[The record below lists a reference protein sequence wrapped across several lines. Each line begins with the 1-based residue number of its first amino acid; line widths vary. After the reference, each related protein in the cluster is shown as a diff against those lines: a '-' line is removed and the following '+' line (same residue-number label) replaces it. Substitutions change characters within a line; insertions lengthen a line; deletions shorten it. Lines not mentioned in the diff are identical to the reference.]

1 MNRTASA
8 VLPRRPVPA
17 GSRTAAKTGCARER
31 VPSKTESLDDME
43 RERRILQ
50 RTVAVVAIVPVLAGL
65 YGVLFGIDGIGGGTP
80 VNVSA
85 DSHFRYLSGL
95 LTGIGLLFFTCV
107 PGIEDK
113 SRLFRFL
120 TLVVVLGG
128 LARLLGLT
136 LTGVPSLTMLA
147 ALALELVVTPLL
159 CLWQMR
165 VARQARDRRQA
176 LALDPGSGR

>member
-1 MNRTASA
+1 MTGSA
-8 VLPRRPVPA
+8 RDRIHSKSE
-17 GSRTAAKTGCARER
+17 SRT
-31 VPSKTESLDDME
+31 DME

-65 YGVLFGIDGIGGGTP
+65 YGVLFGIDGIGGGTL

-95 LTGIGLLFFTCV
+95 LTGIGILFFTCV

-128 LARLLGLT
+128 LARLLGLA

-147 ALALELVVTPLL
+147 ALSLELVVTPLL

-165 VARQARDRRQA
+165 VARQARDQRQELTA
-176 LALDPGSGR
+176 GIETTR

>member
-1 MNRTASA
+1 
-8 VLPRRPVPA
+8 
-17 GSRTAAKTGCARER
+17 
-31 VPSKTESLDDME
+31 ME
-43 RERRILQ
+43 RERRFLQ
-50 RTVAVVAIVPVLAGL
+50 RIVAVVAIVPVLAGL

-95 LTGIGLLFFTCV
+95 LTGIGILFFTCV

-128 LARLLGLT
+128 LARLLGLS

-165 VARQARDRRQA
+165 VARQARDQRQE
-176 LALDPGSGR
+176 LAPGLETVR

>member
-1 MNRTASA
+1 
-8 VLPRRPVPA
+8 
-17 GSRTAAKTGCARER
+17 
-31 VPSKTESLDDME
+31 ME
-43 RERRILQ
+43 RERRFPQ

-80 VNVSA
+80 VNISA

-95 LTGIGLLFFTCV
+95 LTGIGILFFTCV

-128 LARLLGLT
+128 LARLLGLS
-136 LTGVPSLTMLA
+136 LTGVPSLTMLV

-165 VARQARDRRQA
+165 VARQARDQRQE
-176 LALDPGSGR
+176 LAPGLETVR

>member
-1 MNRTASA
+1 
-8 VLPRRPVPA
+8 
-17 GSRTAAKTGCARER
+17 
-31 VPSKTESLDDME
+31 ME
-43 RERRILQ
+43 RERRFLQ

-95 LTGIGLLFFTCV
+95 LTGIGILFFTCV
-107 PGIEDK
+107 PGIEEK

-128 LARLLGLT
+128 LARLLGLS

-165 VARQARDRRQA
+165 VARQARDHRQE
-176 LALDPGSGR
+176 LAPGLETVR

>member
-1 MNRTASA
+1 
-8 VLPRRPVPA
+8 
-17 GSRTAAKTGCARER
+17 
-31 VPSKTESLDDME
+31 ME

-50 RTVAVVAIVPVLAGL
+50 RTVAVAAIVPVLAGL
-65 YGVLFGIDGIGGGTP
+65 CGVLFGIHGIGGLGGGTP
-80 VNVSA
+80 VNISA

-95 LTGIGLLFFTCV
+95 LTGIGILFFTCV

-120 TLVVVLGG
+120 TLVVGLGG
-128 LARLLGLT
+128 LARLLGLA

-165 VARQARDRRQA
+165 VARLARDGRQG
-176 LALDPGSGR
+176 LTGPGTQR

>member
-1 MNRTASA
+1 MRAS
-8 VLPRRPVPA
+8 
-17 GSRTAAKTGCARER
+17 
-31 VPSKTESLDDME
+31 TESLTEME

-50 RTVAVVAIVPVLAGL
+50 RTVAVAAVVPVLAGL

-107 PGIEDK
+107 PRIEDK

-120 TLVVVLGG
+120 TSSWGSAVWHAFSG
-128 LARLLGLT
+128 
-136 LTGVPSLTMLA
+136 SLSRA
-147 ALALELVVTPLL
+147 
-159 CLWQMR
+159 CR
-165 VARQARDRRQA
+165 H
-176 LALDPGSGR
+176 

>member
-1 MNRTASA
+1 MPAPRGSA
-8 VLPRRPVPA
+8 K
-17 GSRTAAKTGCARER
+17 SED
-31 VPSKTESLDDME
+31 ESLTDME
-43 RERRILQ
+43 RERRFLQ

-95 LTGIGLLFFTCV
+95 LTGIGILFFTCV

-128 LARLLGLT
+128 LARLLGLS

-165 VARQARDRRQA
+165 VARQAQDQRQE
-176 LALDPGSGR
+176 LTPGLETVR

>member
-1 MNRTASA
+1 
-8 VLPRRPVPA
+8 
-17 GSRTAAKTGCARER
+17 
-31 VPSKTESLDDME
+31 ME

-50 RTVAVVAIVPVLAGL
+50 RTVAVAAILPVVAGL

-95 LTGIGLLFFTCV
+95 LTGLGILFLTCV
-107 PGIEDK
+107 PGIEGK
-113 SRLFRFL
+113 TTLFRFL

-128 LARLLGLT
+128 LARLLGLY

-147 ALALELVVTPLL
+147 ALVVELVVAPLL
-159 CLWQMR
+159 CLWQTR
-165 VARQARDRRQA
+165 IAGLARDT
-176 LALDPGSGR
+176 ALDARAGR